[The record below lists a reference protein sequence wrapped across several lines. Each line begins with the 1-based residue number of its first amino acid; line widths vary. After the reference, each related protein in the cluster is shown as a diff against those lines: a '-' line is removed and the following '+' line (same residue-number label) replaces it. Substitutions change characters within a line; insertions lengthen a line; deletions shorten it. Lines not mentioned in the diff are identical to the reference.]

1 MREKKRERGKRIL
14 RNEADKDA
22 DEDPDN
28 ANHTPAARSAV
39 HVPVCRLI
47 GTFSSQR
54 IRREYMEHEIK
65 NTNKRQD
72 GGWW

>member
-1 MREKKRERGKRIL
+1 MREKKRERGKRVL

-22 DEDPDN
+22 DDTIQ
-28 ANHTPAARSAV
+28 TPIPTARSAV

-47 GTFSSQR
+47 RSFSSQR